1 MQGTVIGGNN
11 GVLTGNA
18 VVTDVLSGKTFSNA
32 LGVDKTG
39 TIVDRTG
46 DTASSS
52 SSVSGTTLKLVAT
65 IGYRDGTNDTV
76 TITDA
81 NFITGNIK
89 SGITIFGL
97 EGDL

>member
-18 VVTDVLSGKTFSNA
+18 VVADVLAGKTFSNA

-52 SSVSGTTLKLVAT
+52 DSVSGTTLKLVAT
-65 IGYRDGTNDTV
+65 VGYRDGTNDTV

-81 NFITGNIK
+81 DFAAANIK